1 VSLTILNVAYPFSL
15 VGSAAVGGAE
25 QILGYLD
32 RALVRAG
39 HRSIVVASEGSTTAG
54 CLVSVA
60 NESGVLDDP
69 AKERAWQNHR
79 RAIAMALESWPIDL
93 VHLHGFDFH
102 AYLPPVGVSTLV
114 TLHLP
119 PEWYPPVALRP
130 TRAGLWFNCVSKSQ
144 HDRCAE
150 VAGFLPPIANGVPI
164 DALAARHGR
173 RSFALV
179 LGRICPEK
187 GIHIAMDAA
196 RHADI
201 PLLVGGHTFRYPTHE
216 SYFRKEIE
224 PRLDP
229 LRRLLGPLDFRRKR
243 RFLSAARCLL
253 LPSLAP
259 ETSSL
264 VAMEAMAC
272 GTPVITFP
280 NGALPEIVEHGR
292 TGFLVRDVGEMAEAI
307 HAVSEIDPEDCRA
320 VARERFSLDRMTR
333 AYFGVYR
340 NLAGKGGR
348 PAFEGAA

>member
-1 VSLTILNVAYPFSL
+1 MSLTILNVAYPFSL

-164 DALAARHGR
+164 DTLAARHGR

-201 PLLVGGHTFRYPTHE
+201 PLLVGGHTFRYPIHE
-216 SYFRKEIE
+216 SYFRQEIE

-272 GTPVITFP
+272 GTPVIAFP

-333 AYFGVYR
+333 AYLGVYR
-340 NLAGKGGR
+340 KLAGKGGR

>member
-1 VSLTILNVAYPFSL
+1 MSLTILNVAYPFSL

-119 PEWYPPVALRP
+119 LEWYPPVALRP

-216 SYFRKEIE
+216 SYFRQEIE

-272 GTPVITFP
+272 GTPVIAFP

-333 AYFGVYR
+333 AYLGVYR
-340 NLAGKGGR
+340 KLAGKGGR